1 MLMITTKKNLVSTE
15 RTGGVRL
22 EPGVYAR
29 SMEAVLAFQQPPQPL
44 AVHSFMKANH
54 AIWGCLVIPVLIAI
68 LSGIVLPAKG
78 ERRDVVFPPEKPRA
92 QSYGEEDD
100 HDDNGAPAIC
110 CGRDTAS
117 HPAHHHLHL
126 VFHDHP
132 VRNISKLEK

>member
-1 MLMITTKKNLVSTE
+1 MITTKKNLVSTE

-54 AIWGCLVIPVLIAI
+54 AIWGLVIPVLIAI

-78 ERRDVVFPPEKPRA
+78 ERRGCGFSSRKTSCTVVWRRRRP
-92 QSYGEEDD
+92 
-100 HDDNGAPAIC
+100 
-110 CGRDTAS
+110 
-117 HPAHHHLHL
+117 
-126 VFHDHP
+126 
-132 VRNISKLEK
+132 